1 MCLGIPGRVV
11 GWVEGQPDL
20 ARVDVAGR
28 ERAVNVGLLQ
38 PDLPQIG
45 EWIVIHS
52 GFAMDRID
60 EEAAKRSLAF
70 LTEYTA

>member
-11 GWVEGQPDL
+11 GWVDGQPDL
-20 ARVDVAGR
+20 AQVDVAGR
-28 ERAVNVGLLQ
+28 VRAVNVGLLQ
-38 PDLPQIG
+38 PDLPKVG

-60 EEAAKRSLAF
+60 EATARKSLEF
-70 LTEYTA
+70 LADYTA

>member
-11 GWVEGQPDL
+11 GWIEGQPEL
-20 ARVDVAGR
+20 AQVDVAGR
-28 ERAVNVGLLQ
+28 VRAIHVGLLA
-38 PDLPQIG
+38 PNLPKIG

>member
-11 GWVEGQPDL
+11 GWIDGQPEL
-20 ARVDVAGR
+20 AQVDVAGR
-28 ERAVNVGLLQ
+28 VRAVHVGLLA

-60 EEAAKRSLAF
+60 EETARRSLAF
-70 LTEYTA
+70 LADYTT

>member
-11 GWVEGQPDL
+11 GWVDGQPEL
-20 ARVDVAGR
+20 AQVEVAGR
-28 ERAVNVGLLQ
+28 VRAIHVGLLA
-38 PDLPQIG
+38 PDLPKVG

-60 EEAAKRSLAF
+60 EATARQSLAF
-70 LTEYTA
+70 LADYTA

>member
-11 GWVEGQPDL
+11 GWIEGQPEL
-20 ARVDVAGR
+20 AQVDVAGR
-28 ERAVNVGLLQ
+28 VRAVHVGLLA
-38 PDLPQIG
+38 PDLPKVG

>member
-11 GWVEGQPDL
+11 GWVDGQPDL
-20 ARVDVAGR
+20 ARVDVAGGV
-28 ERAVNVGLLQ
+28 RAVNVGLLHS
-38 PDLPQIG
+38 DLPQIG

-60 EEAAKRSLAF
+60 EETARRSLAF
-70 LTEYTA
+70 LADYTA

>member
-11 GWVEGQPDL
+11 GWVDGQPDL
-20 ARVDVAGR
+20 ARVDVAGAV
-28 ERAVNVGLLQ
+28 RAVNVGLLQ

-60 EEAAKRSLAF
+60 EADARRSLAF
-70 LTEYTA
+70 LADYTR

>member
-11 GWVEGQPDL
+11 GWVDGQPDL
-20 ARVDVAGR
+20 ARVDVAGGV
-28 ERAVNVGLLQ
+28 RAVNVGLLQ
-38 PDLPQIG
+38 PDLPKIG

-60 EEAAKRSLAF
+60 EETARRSLSF
-70 LTEYTA
+70 LADYTA